1 MNLKQLE
8 RLIESLEE
16 FKSFQQ
22 ALKEER
28 NAREARQMLA
38 VEATRPEPRVVYL
51 PPRRPID
58 DLPLD
63 RRRVSQGRP
72 VAPRAVPARPI
83 ARARRR
89 RSRVPSSPE

>member
-16 FKSFQQ
+16 FKSFQR
-22 ALKEER
+22 ALREER

-38 VEATRPEPRVVYL
+38 AEATRPEPRVVYL
-51 PPRRPID
+51 TRRPID

-63 RRRVSQGRP
+63 RCRLSQGRP
-72 VAPRAVPARPI
+72 AAPRAVPARPI

-89 RSRVPSSPE
+89 LSRVPSSPE